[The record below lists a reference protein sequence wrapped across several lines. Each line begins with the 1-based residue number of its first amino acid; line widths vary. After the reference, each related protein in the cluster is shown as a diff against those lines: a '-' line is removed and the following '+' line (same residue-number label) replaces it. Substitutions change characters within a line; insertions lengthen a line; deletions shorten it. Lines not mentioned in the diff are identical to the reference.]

1 MIKNNS
7 IHFVTKNKPRGKYG
21 SGSYKTY
28 KEIDDK
34 IKKMSKDELITFIQ
48 NHVSRQHILSF
59 AIKMNHK
66 SNSNVDNST
75 LSTQTKDSSNDRVA
89 AADILLNISTRLES
103 PTNQLDESL
112 IETRNDEIQEHRNE
126 HNIST
131 NIYEHD
137 VMEENFLHSIF
148 QDDFTSEYVADVDIS
163 DTNNNTPTLDEERI
177 TDKDHNVQET
187 EDVENVDI
195 SGTNINTPTL
205 AEERITDED
214 HNVQETAEK
223 QQKQKDTSDIISN
236 TSTLKHPETTEVVA
250 TSTDKNI
257 DNQDETKLAKER
269 NKKRCRTKHDDFIN
283 DCNKIQERLQK

>member
-1 MIKNNS
+1 MK
-7 IHFVTKNKPRGKYG
+7 KNKPSGKYG
-21 SGSYKTY
+21 SIYHKTY
-28 KEIDDK
+28 KETDDK

-131 NIYEHD
+131 NIYED
-137 VMEENFLHSIF
+137 EVMEESFLDSLLTE
-148 QDDFTSEYVADVDIS
+148 DFTSEY
-163 DTNNNTPTLDEERI
+163 
-177 TDKDHNVQET
+177 
-187 EDVENVDI
+187 VENVDI
-195 SGTNINTPTL
+195 SGTNNNTPTL

-223 QQKQKDTSDIISN
+223 KQKQKEFKSTDIEDTNDIISN
-236 TSTLKHPETTEVVA
+236 TSTLKHQETTEVVA

-257 DNQDETKLAKER
+257 DNQDQTKLAKE
-269 NKKRCRTKHDDFIN
+269 
-283 DCNKIQERLQK
+283 